1 MDASKN
7 VKRVPKT
14 KVRNFPFSG
23 YLKDA
28 EAAKAE
34 IQKKVDELEA
44 MTEITVEIDSRIHP
58 RIIGGRGRNVK
69 QIMTDF
75 KVKWAKRPAD
85 YDRPTDRPTVKWG
98 KVRNFGSRKAENR
111 NCPSSLRSACW
122 APILS

>member
-1 MDASKN
+1 MKA
-7 VKRVPKT
+7 
-14 KVRNFPFSG
+14 
-23 YLKDA
+23 A

-75 KVKWAKRPAD
+75 KAS
-85 YDRPTDRPTVKWG
+85 
-98 KVRNFGSRKAENR
+98 F
-111 NCPSSLRSACW
+111 
-122 APILS
+122 

>member
-1 MDASKN
+1 MMIIATPSSSN
-7 VKRVPKT
+7 EITECVCPTRFV
-14 KVRNFPFSG
+14 VLIRYVFVSILSSG
-23 YLKDA
+23 YMKAA

-75 KVKWAKRPAD
+75 KAS
-85 YDRPTDRPTVKWG
+85 
-98 KVRNFGSRKAENR
+98 F
-111 NCPSSLRSACW
+111 
-122 APILS
+122 

>member
-1 MDASKN
+1 M
-7 VKRVPKT
+7 
-14 KVRNFPFSG
+14 
-23 YLKDA
+23 KDA

-75 KVKWAKRPAD
+75 KVR
-85 YDRPTDRPTVKWG
+85 
-98 KVRNFGSRKAENR
+98 RKLVFHSVQTR
-111 NCPSSLRSACW
+111 RKIIW
-122 APILS
+122 R

>member
-1 MDASKN
+1 M
-7 VKRVPKT
+7 
-14 KVRNFPFSG
+14 
-23 YLKDA
+23 KDA

-75 KVKWAKRPAD
+75 KVRRKLVFHGVHCANEAED
-85 YDRPTDRPTVKWG
+85 YLAMSI
-98 KVRNFGSRKAENR
+98 VRR
-111 NCPSSLRSACW
+111 
-122 APILS
+122 